1 MSKKTGAV
9 SKSQSKNSKSSSSLS
24 SISSSSSHYSSCSS
38 FGLDSMDQSE
48 VRKVFS
54 RFDANGDGK
63 ISATELTE
71 ILRALGSEA
80 HPDEVQNMMNEMD
93 TDHDGF
99 VDFDEFV
106 AFHLNTH
113 DQASDEAEL
122 KEAFAMYDLDKNG
135 VISAKEL
142 HQVLR
147 RLGERCS
154 VGDCAKMIRSVDVD
168 GDGCVSFEEFK
179 KMMGASDKSGSK

>member
-1 MSKKTGAV
+1 MSKQNGGA
-9 SKSQSKNSKSSSSLS
+9 SKSHSRNSRSSSF
-24 SISSSSSHYSSCSS
+24 SSC
-38 FGLDSMDQSE
+38 GLESMDQSE

-63 ISATELTE
+63 ISTTELTE
-71 ILRALGSEA
+71 ILRALGSDA

-93 TDHDGF
+93 IDQDGF

-106 AFHLNTH
+106 AFHFNDH
-113 DQASDEAEL
+113 GQASAEAEL
-122 KEAFAMYDLDKNG
+122 REAFAMYDLDKNG

-147 RLGERCS
+147 KLGERCS
-154 VGDCAKMIRSVDVD
+154 IGDCAKMIRSVDVD

-179 KMMGASDKSGSK
+179 KMMGVADK